1 MKAMILAA
9 GRGERMRPLTDH
21 LPKPLLK
28 VAGIP
33 LIEYH
38 IKKLAN
44 IGVSDIVINLAW
56 LGECIADYLQNGEKF
71 GVNIQ
76 YSWEKN
82 GALETAGGIIKALP
96 KLAEKNEPFLVVNG
110 DIYIDYDFSQ
120 LPKLTE
126 QQQAHL
132 WLVDNPAHNLSGD
145 FFLKDGELQNKQQ
158 AEMKGETAL
167 QQHCFTF
174 SGIGLYRPSLF
185 QAYLDNKVM
194 PLAPILKAAM
204 EKQQISGE
212 KLSGLWTDVGTPER
226 LQQLNKHIQGKG

>member
-28 VAGIP
+28 VADTP

-38 IKKLAN
+38 IKKLAT
-44 IGVSDIVINLAW
+44 IGVKDIVINLAW
-56 LGECIADYLQNGEKF
+56 LGECIVDYLQDGEKF

-76 YSWEKN
+76 YSWEN
-82 GALETAGGIIKALP
+82 DGALETAGGIIKALP
-96 KLAEKNEPFLVVNG
+96 KLAENNDPFLVVNG
-110 DIYIDYDFSQ
+110 DIYIDYDFTL
-120 LPKLTE
+120 LPTLTE

-132 WLVDNPAHNLSGD
+132 WLVDNPPHNLSGD
-145 FFLKDGELQNKQQ
+145 FHLKDGVLQSKQQ
-158 AEMKGETAL
+158 AEMKEETAL

-185 QAYLDNKVM
+185 DAYLDNQVM
-194 PLAPILKAAM
+194 PLAPILIAAM
-204 EKQQISGE
+204 EKQQVSGE

-226 LQQLNKHIQGKG
+226 LQQLNKHIQGTE

>member
-21 LPKPLLK
+21 IPKPLLK
-28 VAGIP
+28 VAGTP

-38 IKKLAN
+38 IMKLAN
-44 IGVSDIVINLAW
+44 IGVTDIVINLAW
-56 LGECIADYLQNGEKF
+56 LGESIVDYLQDGEKL

-76 YSWEKN
+76 YSWEN
-82 GALETAGGIIKALP
+82 DGALETAGGIIKALP
-96 KLAEKNEPFLVVNG
+96 KLAEKDEPFLVVNG
-110 DIYIDYDFSQ
+110 DIYIDYDFSALPTLTKKQ
-120 LPKLTE
+120 L
-126 QQQAHL
+126 AHL
-132 WLVDNPAHNLSGD
+132 WLVDNPSHNLSGD
-145 FFLKDGELQNKQQ
+145 FHLKAGVLQSKQQ

-185 QAYLDNKVM
+185 DAYLNNQVM
-194 PLAPILKAAM
+194 PLAPILIAAM
-204 EKQQISGE
+204 NKQQVSGE

-226 LQQLNKHIQGKG
+226 LQLLNEQLQGES